1 MKKLY
6 NIEEKKRLENELYL
20 AGYNFIGGADEVGR
34 GPLAGPVVCA
44 AVILPKNSNIIGID
58 DSKKL
63 SAKKREELYDK
74 IIADAISY
82 SIEYVFEDEI
92 DDINI
97 LNATKKC
104 MSKAINNL
112 SVKPD
117 IMLIDALTGLDIK
130 CESRAIVH
138 GDAIS
143 YCIGAASILAKV
155 SRDRFMDALD
165 EKYPVYGFKQNKG
178 YGTKQHID
186 ALYKYGPSEVHRK
199 AFLKFLPNI
208 NK

>member
-20 AGYNFIGGADEVGR
+20 AGFNFIGGADEVGR

-199 AFLKFLPNI
+199 TFLKFLPNI

>member
-1 MKKLY
+1 MRKLY
-6 NIEEKKRLENELYL
+6 NIEEKKRLENEIYL

-44 AVILPKNSNIIGID
+44 AVILPKNSNIIGVD

-199 AFLKFLPNI
+199 TFLKFLPNI

>member
-1 MKKLY
+1 MRKLY
-6 NIEEKKRLENELYL
+6 NIEEKKRLENELYS
-20 AGYNFIGGADEVGR
+20 AGFNFIGGADEVGR

-44 AVILPKNSNIIGID
+44 AVILPKNSNIIGVD

-199 AFLKFLPNI
+199 TFLKFLPNI

>member
-1 MKKLY
+1 MRKLY

-20 AGYNFIGGADEVGR
+20 AGFNFIGGADEVGR

-138 GDAIS
+138 GDAIN

-199 AFLKFLPNI
+199 TFLKFLPNI

>member
-1 MKKLY
+1 MRKLY

-20 AGYNFIGGADEVGR
+20 AGFNFIGGADEVGR

-44 AVILPKNSNIIGID
+44 AVILPKNSNIIGVD

-130 CESRAIVH
+130 CESRVIVH

>member
-1 MKKLY
+1 MRKLY

-130 CESRAIVH
+130 WESRAIVH

-199 AFLKFLPNI
+199 TFLKFLPNI

>member
-1 MKKLY
+1 MRKLY

-20 AGYNFIGGADEVGR
+20 AGFNFIGGADEVGR

-186 ALYKYGPSEVHRK
+186 ALYKYGQSEVHRK
-199 AFLKFLPNI
+199 TFLKFLPNI

>member
-1 MKKLY
+1 MRKLY

-20 AGYNFIGGADEVGR
+20 AGFNFIGGADEVGR

-138 GDAIS
+138 GDAVS

>member
-1 MKKLY
+1 MRKLY

>member
-1 MKKLY
+1 MRKLY

-20 AGYNFIGGADEVGR
+20 AGFNFIGGADEVGR

-44 AVILPKNSNIIGID
+44 AVILPKNSNIIGVD

-63 SAKKREELYDK
+63 SAKNREELYDK
-74 IIADAISY
+74 IITDAISY

-199 AFLKFLPNI
+199 TFLKFLPNI

>member
-74 IIADAISY
+74 IIADAMSY

-199 AFLKFLPNI
+199 TFLKFLPNI

>member
-1 MKKLY
+1 MRKLY

-20 AGYNFIGGADEVGR
+20 AGFNFIGGADEVGR

-63 SAKKREELYDK
+63 STKKREELYDK

-199 AFLKFLPNI
+199 TFLKFLPNI

>member
-155 SRDRFMDALD
+155 SRDRFMNALD

-199 AFLKFLPNI
+199 TFLKFLPNI

>member
-155 SRDRFMDALD
+155 SRDRFMNALD

>member
-1 MKKLY
+1 MRKLY

-74 IIADAISY
+74 IIANAISY

-199 AFLKFLPNI
+199 TFLKFLPNI

>member
-1 MKKLY
+1 MRKLY

-20 AGYNFIGGADEVGR
+20 AGFNFIGGADEVGR

-138 GDAIS
+138 GDAVS

-155 SRDRFMDALD
+155 SRDKFMDALD

-199 AFLKFLPNI
+199 TFLKFLPNI

>member
-1 MKKLY
+1 MRKLY
-6 NIEEKKRLENELYL
+6 NIKEKKRLESELYL
-20 AGYNFIGGADEVGR
+20 AGFNFIGGADEVGR

-63 SAKKREELYDK
+63 SAKKREELYNK

-138 GDAIS
+138 GDAVS

>member
-1 MKKLY
+1 MRKLY

-20 AGYNFIGGADEVGR
+20 AGFNFIGGADEVGR

-138 GDAIS
+138 GDAVS

-199 AFLKFLPNI
+199 TFLKFLPNI

>member
-1 MKKLY
+1 MRKLY

-20 AGYNFIGGADEVGR
+20 AGFNFIGGADEFGR

-44 AVILPKNSNIIGID
+44 AVILPKNSNIIGVD

>member
-1 MKKLY
+1 MRKLY

-20 AGYNFIGGADEVGR
+20 AGFNFIGGADEVGR

-199 AFLKFLPNI
+199 TFLKFLPNI

>member
-1 MKKLY
+1 MRKLY

-20 AGYNFIGGADEVGR
+20 AGFNFIGGADEVGR

-112 SVKPD
+112 GVKPD

-138 GDAIS
+138 GDAVS

>member
-1 MKKLY
+1 MRKLY

-20 AGYNFIGGADEVGR
+20 AGFNFIGGADEVGR

-155 SRDRFMDALD
+155 SRDRFMNALD

-199 AFLKFLPNI
+199 TFLKFLPNI

>member
-1 MKKLY
+1 MRKLY
-6 NIEEKKRLENELYL
+6 NIEEKKRLEKELYL
-20 AGYNFIGGADEVGR
+20 AGFNFIGGADEVGR

>member
-1 MKKLY
+1 MRKLY

-20 AGYNFIGGADEVGR
+20 AGFNFIGGADEVGR

-74 IIADAISY
+74 IIADAMSY

-199 AFLKFLPNI
+199 TFLKFLPNI

>member
-1 MKKLY
+1 MRKLY

-20 AGYNFIGGADEVGR
+20 AGFNFIGGADEVGR

-165 EKYPVYGFKQNKG
+165 EKYPVYSFKQNKG

-199 AFLKFLPNI
+199 TFLKFLPNI

>member
-1 MKKLY
+1 MRKLY

-20 AGYNFIGGADEVGR
+20 AGFNFIGGADEVGR

-44 AVILPKNSNIIGID
+44 AVILPKNSNIIGVD

-199 AFLKFLPNI
+199 AFLKFLSNI

>member
-1 MKKLY
+1 MRKLY
-6 NIEEKKRLENELYL
+6 NIEEKKSLENELYL
-20 AGYNFIGGADEVGR
+20 AGFNFIGGADEVGR

-44 AVILPKNSNIIGID
+44 AVILPKNSNIIGVD

-155 SRDRFMDALD
+155 SRDRFMNALD

-199 AFLKFLPNI
+199 TFLKFLPNI

>member
-1 MKKLY
+1 MRKLY

-20 AGYNFIGGADEVGR
+20 AGFNFIGGADEVGR

-165 EKYPVYGFKQNKG
+165 EKYSVYGFKQNKG

-199 AFLKFLPNI
+199 TFLKFLPNI

>member
-1 MKKLY
+1 MRKLY
-6 NIEEKKRLENELYL
+6 NIEEKKRLEKELYL
-20 AGYNFIGGADEVGR
+20 AGFNFIGGADEVGR

-44 AVILPKNSNIIGID
+44 AVILPKNSNIIGVD

>member
-1 MKKLY
+1 MRKLY

-20 AGYNFIGGADEVGR
+20 AGFNFIGGADEVGR

-44 AVILPKNSNIIGID
+44 AVILPKNSNIIGVD

-199 AFLKFLPNI
+199 TFLKFLPNI

>member
-20 AGYNFIGGADEVGR
+20 AGFNFIGGADEVGR

-155 SRDRFMDALD
+155 SRDRFMNALD

-199 AFLKFLPNI
+199 TFLKFLPNI

>member
-1 MKKLY
+1 MRKLY

-20 AGYNFIGGADEVGR
+20 AGFNFIGGADEVGR

>member
-199 AFLKFLPNI
+199 TFLKFLPNI

>member
-1 MKKLY
+1 MRKLY

-199 AFLKFLPNI
+199 TFLKFLPNI

>member
-20 AGYNFIGGADEVGR
+20 AGFNFIGGADEVGR

-63 SAKKREELYDK
+63 STKKREELYDK

-155 SRDRFMDALD
+155 SRDRFMNALD

-199 AFLKFLPNI
+199 TFLKFLPNI

>member
-1 MKKLY
+1 MRKLY

-20 AGYNFIGGADEVGR
+20 AGFNFIGGADEVGR
-34 GPLAGPVVCA
+34 GPHAGPVVCA

-199 AFLKFLPNI
+199 TFLKFLPNI

>member
-1 MKKLY
+1 MRKLY

-20 AGYNFIGGADEVGR
+20 AGFNFIGGADEVGR

-44 AVILPKNSNIIGID
+44 AVILPKNSNIIGVD

-165 EKYPVYGFKQNKG
+165 EKYPVFGFKQNKG

-199 AFLKFLPNI
+199 TFLKFLPNI

>member
-1 MKKLY
+1 MRKLY
-6 NIEEKKRLENELYL
+6 NIKEKKRLESELYL
-20 AGYNFIGGADEVGR
+20 AGFNFIGGADEVGR

-138 GDAIS
+138 GDAVS